1 MKDDGNL
8 EFSQDMASFMTTEH
22 STLSGARSIIN
33 AEISSRINIYFTT
46 LSAVL
51 IAAAFIAQI
60 ESAGQLFLLFGWIA
74 VPLVILLGFFTL
86 ARLIFLGGMD
96 MVTIRAMNRI
106 RYFYVKA
113 APSARTYMLFPPY
126 DDIQSSASYA
136 GWNSTF
142 RGNLLSNGNIVNITN
157 SLVAVL
163 GIGAITYEYF
173 GVPINQFLP
182 YSVVVLILFY
192 SLQGYLGMLLVRG
205 DRRPEYMESRFP
217 SPENENEEG

>member
-1 MKDDGNL
+1 MEDDSNL
-8 EFSQDMASFMTTEH
+8 EFSQEMVSFMTTEH
-22 STLSGARSIIN
+22 STLSAARGVIN

-46 LSAVL
+46 LSSVL

-60 ESAGQLFLLFGWIA
+60 ETVGQLFLLFGWIA

-106 RYFYVKA
+106 RHFYVKA
-113 APSARTYMLFPPY
+113 APSIGEFLLFPPY

-136 GWNSTF
+136 GWIPTF

-163 GIGAITYEYF
+163 GIGAIAYEYF
-173 GVPINQFLP
+173 GVSINQFLP
-182 YSVVVLILFY
+182 YSVVVLVLFY
-192 SLQGYLGMLLVRG
+192 LLQGYLGMLLVRG

-217 SPENENEEG
+217 MPEEESGQG